1 MNVNFSELIDGVKVS
16 ATFKSSK
23 ISCPDYDGHL
33 VIDIEG
39 ASVGEIF
46 DTEDTMA
53 FDHIVTFGSNPNQF
67 VINYV
72 KSDDCEA
79 IFEKVCDAVE
89 YSYCCM

>member
-1 MNVNFSELIDGVKVS
+1 MNVNFSKLIDGVKVS

-23 ISCPDYDGHL
+23 IACPDYDGHL
-33 VIDIEG
+33 VIDLEG
-39 ASVGEIF
+39 ASVGEVF

-72 KSDDCEA
+72 KSEDCES
-79 IFEKVCDAVE
+79 IFDNVCDAVE
-89 YSYCCM
+89 FSYCQM